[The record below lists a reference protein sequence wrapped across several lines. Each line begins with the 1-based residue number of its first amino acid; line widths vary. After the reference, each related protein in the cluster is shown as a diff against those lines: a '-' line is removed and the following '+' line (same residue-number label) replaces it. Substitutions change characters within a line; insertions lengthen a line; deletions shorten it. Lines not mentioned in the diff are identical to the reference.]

1 MLALQISSMKKF
13 MNQLLAGDAFDI
25 FLLEEASVS
34 TANTYT
40 IDGRINRDFYTAEEL
55 EAGICP
61 YEFQPWSETKGL
73 CFHLIKGKHTPLF
86 FKFVLHLKPEKTQE
100 LLTGAVSAAD
110 GSTAAGINA
119 TGNTSA
125 AGIALPDTPA
135 ANSTPDFS
143 QVKALVLTIRYDGSR
158 AVLTTG
164 TAYHT
169 FVLSKDADVLW
180 DKAFTAYL
188 AAQDIDFQLL

>member
-40 IDGRINRDFYTAEEL
+40 IDGRINRDFYSAEEL

-61 YEFQPWSETKGL
+61 YEFQPWSEAKGL
-73 CFHLIKGKHTPLF
+73 CFHLIKGKHTPLC
-86 FKFVLHLKPEKTQE
+86 FKFVLHLKPEKMAG
-100 LLTGAVSAAD
+100 LPVPATGASDNV
-110 GSTAAGINA
+110 TAAKAGSA
-119 TGNTSA
+119 GNT
-125 AGIALPDTPA
+125 P
-135 ANSTPDFS
+135 PDFS
-143 QVKALVLTIRYDGSR
+143 QVKALVLTIRYDGSK

-169 FVLSKDADVLW
+169 FVLSKDIDILW

-188 AAQDIDFQLL
+188 AAQDIDFELL